1 MEQELR
7 ISQRAKQYPASGI
20 RKMFDLAA
28 QYPEAIKLTVGEP
41 NFDTPQY
48 IKDAAKR
55 ALDEG
60 QTHYAPNAGTTELRE
75 AVAAKYRKQYWEG
88 YTKDHVIITVGA
100 MEGLFLAMMTL
111 LDPGDEILVPDPC
124 FPNYYGQASSI
135 GARAVPVPTYEE
147 YDYRIQAADIE
158 KAVTPRTRAILL
170 NSPCNPT
177 GAVLTKEDILAIA
190 KVAKTHDLWVL
201 TDEPYDAIVYD
212 GIQPY
217 SMAQVPEM
225 QDRVMVLNSF
235 SKSYAMTGWRIGY
248 LVAPEPGYI
257 AMMTLLD
264 PGDEILVPDPCFPNY
279 YGQASSIGARAVPVP
294 TYEEYD
300 YRIQAA
306 DIEKAVTPR
315 TRAIL
320 LNSPCN
326 PTGAVLTK
334 EDILAIAKVAKT
346 HDLWVL
352 TDEPYDAIVYDGIQP
367 YSMAQVPEMQDRVM
381 VLNSFSKSYAMTGW
395 RIGYLVAPE
404 PGYIK
409 KMAQLQEG
417 VASCVSTFIQA
428 AAVEAL
434 KSTACVDQM
443 VADYTRRRDILVDGL
458 NAIPGITCKKS
469 AGSFYAFPNIKAFGK
484 TSQAFAEELLENAG
498 VVTVPGSAFGD
509 MGEGYLRLVFANSD
523 ENLKEAVRRIADYVA
538 RAYPGIK

>member
-257 AMMTLLD
+257 
-264 PGDEILVPDPCFPNY
+264 
-279 YGQASSIGARAVPVP
+279 
-294 TYEEYD
+294 
-300 YRIQAA
+300 
-306 DIEKAVTPR
+306 
-315 TRAIL
+315 
-320 LNSPCN
+320 
-326 PTGAVLTK
+326 
-334 EDILAIAKVAKT
+334 
-346 HDLWVL
+346 
-352 TDEPYDAIVYDGIQP
+352 
-367 YSMAQVPEMQDRVM
+367 
-381 VLNSFSKSYAMTGW
+381 
-395 RIGYLVAPE
+395 
-404 PGYIK
+404 K

-417 VASCVSTFIQA
+417 VASCVSTFTQA

-434 KSTACVDQM
+434 EGAT
-443 VADYTRRRDILVDGL
+443 LVSIHQNSYPQSRYHGTQVFFAPTEGSQQL
-458 NAIPGITCKKS
+458 AEAIQQGVQGTL
-469 AGSFYAFPNIKAFGK
+469 
-484 TSQAFAEELLENAG
+484 QLENRRAAKQIAG
-498 VVTVPGSAFGD
+498 NVYLMNHVDNRAVLVECGFLSNPEEERALRDPEYQTRMAAVLAWVCLMDKGAVPS
-509 MGEGYLRLVFANSD
+509 
-523 ENLKEAVRRIADYVA
+523 
-538 RAYPGIK
+538 

>member
-147 YDYRIQAADIE
+147 YGYRLQAADIE
-158 KAVTPRTRAILL
+158 KAVT
-170 NSPCNPT
+170 S
-177 GAVLTKEDILAIA
+177 
-190 KVAKTHDLWVL
+190 
-201 TDEPYDAIVYD
+201 
-212 GIQPY
+212 
-217 SMAQVPEM
+217 
-225 QDRVMVLNSF
+225 
-235 SKSYAMTGWRIGY
+235 
-248 LVAPEPGYI
+248 
-257 AMMTLLD
+257 
-264 PGDEILVPDPCFPNY
+264 
-279 YGQASSIGARAVPVP
+279 
-294 TYEEYD
+294 
-300 YRIQAA
+300 
-306 DIEKAVTPR
+306 R

-417 VASCVSTFIQA
+417 VASCVSTFSQV

-434 KSTACVDQM
+434 KEHGV
-443 VADYTRRRDILVDGL
+443 RRPDGGGL
-458 NAIPGITCKKS
+458 HPPPGHSGGRTQRYPRHHLQEVR
-469 AGSFYAFPNIKAFGK
+469 G
-484 TSQAFAEELLENAG
+484 QL
-498 VVTVPGSAFGD
+498 
-509 MGEGYLRLVFANSD
+509 LRLPQHQGIRQDLPSVCGGAAG
-523 ENLKEAVRRIADYVA
+523 ERRSGDGA
-538 RAYPGIK
+538 RLRLRRHGRGLSAAGIRQLRRKPEGGGAQDRRLCGPGLSRYKVSSLECRPLPRSGQRTVLRQ